1 MLLWLI
7 VVSTLLFISFCFV
20 LRGYGINALRTELD
34 MESTPIYND
43 MIKDCLRAS
52 KLHRANAEIEIENL
66 MTSELDGT
74 RIAVFDMRQIVDST
88 VDRYY
93 SNWQSVTVLLP
104 PRHNLPVCQLYPE
117 GIVAKI
123 ASALGAQDIDFAD
136 HFEFSHL
143 YVLKGENERL
153 VRKFFNR
160 PVLDLMAKN
169 PGWWID
175 INRRG
180 IIIRPANKR
189 MDRSQIERSM
199 DLAVK
204 LGGLLGRQGSLL
216 LRSELAEVKGLGS
229 AAWLPQWSELAA
241 AQDSLASSHGDAHF
255 AGR

>member
-1 MLLWLI
+1 MLVWMI

-20 LRGYGINALRTELD
+20 LRGCGMNALRTELD
-34 MESTPIYND
+34 MDSTPIYND
-43 MIKDCLRAS
+43 TIKDCVRAS
-52 KLHRANAEIEIENL
+52 KLHRADAEIEIENL

-74 RIAVFDMRQIVDST
+74 RIAVFDMRQIVDSKI
-88 VDRYY
+88 DRYY

-117 GIVAKI
+117 GLVSKI
-123 ASALGAQDIDFAD
+123 ASALGAQDIDFVD
-136 HFEFSHL
+136 HAEFSNL
-143 YVLKGENERL
+143 YVLKAENERL
-153 VRKFFNR
+153 VRQFFNR
-160 PVLDLMAKN
+160 PVLDLMTEN

-189 MDRSQIERSM
+189 MNRSQIVRSM

-204 LGGLLGRQGSLL
+204 LGQLLGRQGSLL
-216 LRSELAEVKGLGS
+216 LRNELAEVKGLSS
-229 AAWLPQWSELAA
+229 AGWLPQWSEMAT
-241 AQDSLASSHGDAHF
+241 AQNSLPVTHGDAHF